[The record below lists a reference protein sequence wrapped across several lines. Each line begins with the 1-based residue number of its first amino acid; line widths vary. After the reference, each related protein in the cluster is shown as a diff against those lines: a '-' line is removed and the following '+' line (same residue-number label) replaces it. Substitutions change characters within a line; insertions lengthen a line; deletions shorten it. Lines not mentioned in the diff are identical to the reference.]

1 MNTQVFKRRELKY
14 LMTKEQTMLLRKL
27 MIEHMKP
34 DQYFKSSIRNLYYD
48 TPSYLLIRRSIEK
61 PEYKEKIRIRSYQ
74 TIDNEDLVF
83 VELKKKYKS
92 TVFKRRTTLKYID
105 ALKLMNKEEI
115 KLNNQIE
122 KEIKYFVDYY
132 QNLQPSI
139 FLSYERESYINKEEE
154 YLRITIDKEI
164 IFRDYDLDL
173 TKDVYGENILPNNKE
188 LVEIKT
194 NFGYPKW
201 LVDFLSKNKLY
212 KQSFSKYGNVYQRI
226 LNKNKIEK
234 ERKYEYNIN

>member
-14 LMTKEQTMLLRKL
+14 LMTKEQIMLLKKI

-48 TPSYLLIRRSIEK
+48 TPNYLLIRRSIEK
-61 PEYKEKIRIRSYQ
+61 PEYKEKIRIRCYQ
-74 TIDNEDLVF
+74 TINSEDFVF
-83 VELKKKYKS
+83 IELKKKYKS
-92 TVFKRRTTLKYID
+92 TVFKRRTTIKYND
-105 ALKLMNKEEI
+105 ALKLMNKEEVP
-115 KLNNQIE
+115 LNNQVE
-122 KEIKYFVDYY
+122 KEIKYFIDYY
-132 QNLQPSI
+132 QNLKPSI

-164 IFRDYDLDL
+164 IFREYDLDL
-173 TKDVYGENILPNNKE
+173 TKEVYGENILPNNKE

-194 NFGYPKW
+194 NFGYPSW
-201 LVDFLSKNKLY
+201 LVNFLSENKLY
-212 KQSFSKYGNVYQRI
+212 KQSFSKYGNVYQKI

-234 ERKYEYNIN
+234 EKEYEYIN

>member
-1 MNTQVFKRRELKY
+1 MHTQVFKRRELKY

-201 LVDFLSKNKLY
+201 LVDFLSKNQLY